1 MSDDGKLS
9 VTSYC
14 AQLPDAPPSNRHL
27 DFDEG
32 DDVLGPIRGVFDNG
46 KIPSLPYVAGV
57 SAISLDLKAELSQVT
72 QFLKCNNT

>member
-32 DDVLGPIRGVFDNG
+32 DEAVGPIRGVRDDG
-46 KIPSLPYVAGV
+46 KNPSLPYDAAV
-57 SAISLDLKAELSQVT
+57 SAIPLDLKAELYQVT
-72 QFLKCNNT
+72 QFRECT